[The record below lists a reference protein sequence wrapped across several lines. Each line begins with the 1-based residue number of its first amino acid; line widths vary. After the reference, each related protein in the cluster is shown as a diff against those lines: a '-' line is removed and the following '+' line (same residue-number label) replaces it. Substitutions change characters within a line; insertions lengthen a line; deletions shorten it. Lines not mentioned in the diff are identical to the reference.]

1 MVWILLPDSLFFGNQ
16 TPFSMQRREFLGKSG
31 TAVLAATGLP
41 LLLRRDQTGIGTYTG
56 EKVEAGKGK
65 WTFEISLVINSINR
79 FTAAKEA
86 DKRISMKAGYINTG
100 TTTAA
105 RTVHNTYMLSEVL
118 LLDSSPKKAQME
130 AKFEKKVA
138 GELVLPTQ
146 LPKDLKGVIRPYLDL
161 SMQDTK
167 GKEFVSLRYKTTTT
181 SNDDYD
187 DYDCF
192 LTTACVQHKGLADD
206 CHELEALRFLRENY
220 MRENQLGRQLLADYE
235 VLGPTILNAIH
246 DAHNRPEILEHL
258 YSQLIIPSVQ
268 KIEAGHY
275 QEAVD
280 YYAKY
285 VREMEEK
292 YLGV

>member
-1 MVWILLPDSLFFGNQ
+1 MVWILLTDSLFFGIQ

-65 WTFEISLVINSINR
+65 WTFEVSLVINSINR

-86 DKRISMKAGYINTG
+86 DKRISMKAGYINSG

-118 LLDSSPKKAQME
+118 LLDSSPKKAQMV
-130 AKFEKKVA
+130 AKLEKKVA

-146 LPKDLKGVIRPYLDL
+146 LPTDLKGIIRPYLDL
-161 SMQDTK
+161 SLQDTK

-181 SNDDYD
+181 SNDNYD

-206 CHELEALRFLRENY
+206 CHELETLRFLRENY

-246 DAHNRPEILEHL
+246 DANNRTEILEHL
-258 YSQLIIPSVQ
+258 YSQLIIPSVK